1 MRFVHQ
7 LTALQRNADKSTQ
20 LPAATQLSVVIL
32 DVSASL
38 EVTQSGVFHFAIF
51 LLAARLECVA
61 AHLDVLAGLGVGA
74 VRAILSIPVI
84 SVLVAIMVVSV
95 LMVTAAICIAAVA
108 IPTVAIAAIVPVIS
122 IVAVAIISAGALEVS
137 VQVLDLPAA
146 TLEVRKLSAPPVAA
160 FILTGG
166 IQA

>member
-1 MRFVHQ
+1 LRRDLTGSMRFVHQ

-74 VRAILSIPVI
+74 VRAILSIPII

-95 LMVTAAICIAAVA
+95 LMVTAAICVAVVA
-108 IPTVAIAAIVPVIS
+108 IPPVAIAAIAAIVPVIS

-137 VQVLDLPAA
+137 V
-146 TLEVRKLSAPPVAA
+146 
-160 FILTGG
+160 
-166 IQA
+166 